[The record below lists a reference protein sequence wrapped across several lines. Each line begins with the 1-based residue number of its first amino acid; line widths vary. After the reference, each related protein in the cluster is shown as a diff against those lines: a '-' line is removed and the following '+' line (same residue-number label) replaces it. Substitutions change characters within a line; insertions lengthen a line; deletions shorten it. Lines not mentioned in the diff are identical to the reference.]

1 MSYIF
6 EHFSKSKQ
14 SMEHY
19 DFERKS
25 NIGRYLE
32 NLLTSNIQIRLA
44 RRAMLLGI
52 DEGAIDDELKSGE
65 RLGQR
70 IWAEINWSGEMKS
83 GENEIRKP
91 TNLKYPTTATRRAMT
106 VGIVEGN
113 VSPKMKNAIV

>member
-1 MSYIF
+1 
-6 EHFSKSKQ
+6 
-14 SMEHY
+14 MEHY

-25 NIGRYLE
+25 NIGRYLD

-65 RLGQR
+65 RSGQC
-70 IWAEINWSGEMKS
+70 IWAEIKWLGEMKS

-91 TNLKYPTTATRRAMT
+91 TNLKYPTTAA
-106 VGIVEGN
+106 
-113 VSPKMKNAIV
+113 